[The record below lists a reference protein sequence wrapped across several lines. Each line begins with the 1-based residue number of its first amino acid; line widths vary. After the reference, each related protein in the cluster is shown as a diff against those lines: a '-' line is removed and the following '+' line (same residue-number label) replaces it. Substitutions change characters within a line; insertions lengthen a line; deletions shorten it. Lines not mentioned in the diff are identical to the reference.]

1 MEEEVEVV
9 DDEWRLKLP
18 VIGVEVTMGRGA
30 DRAPVSG
37 SGEKTM
43 ERLYR
48 RRRDDVRH
56 RA

>member
-1 MEEEVEVV
+1 MEEEAEVV

-18 VIGVEVTMGRGA
+18 VIGVEATMGRGA

-43 ERLYR
+43 ERLDR